1 MSILPLHLRAYT
13 EPTKTDHAR
22 LLFNIPTLDTLL
34 QGGVG
39 ADKVPVLVKRSQG
52 QQQQQQGHD
61 GERFDARQAAAGG
74 GGGGGGG
81 GLVGYQEM
89 EISAVLSVEG
99 KDEVYSGKLSLLPP
113 FLCFISLDKRSARF
127 TLPLYTIR
135 RVERLNSRAGVF
147 ALSLATWHGMRII
160 LQLTSL
166 LPTAEHFSVLLRDAL
181 KAQLWEMK
189 QLKSFVPSL
198 YSEFLLHV
206 DTTADASA
214 PAPSANLIDT
224 TPPPPPDS
232 DARGPSSPHAPYSRG
247 LGELFGYPGD
257 ARKLRERS
265 KLRLWK
271 EYFLV
276 HGRNLTLLRYP
287 PFQRLLQV
295 GLPSRLRGELWEVMS
310 GSIYLRY
317 ANRQTYTLLLA
328 SAQGKTSQSTEE
340 IEKDLN
346 RSLPEY
352 KAYQTEEGLGRLRR
366 VLVAYSFRNPE
377 LGYVRGGGGR
387 AGGRAGAE

>member
-1 MSILPLHLRAYT
+1 
-13 EPTKTDHAR
+13 
-22 LLFNIPTLDTLL
+22 
-34 QGGVG
+34 
-39 ADKVPVLVKRSQG
+39 
-52 QQQQQQGHD
+52 
-61 GERFDARQAAAGG
+61 
-74 GGGGGGG
+74 
-81 GLVGYQEM
+81 
-89 EISAVLSVEG
+89 
-99 KDEVYSGKLSLLPP
+99 
-113 FLCFISLDKRSARF
+113 
-127 TLPLYTIR
+127 
-135 RVERLNSRAGVF
+135 
-147 ALSLATWHGMRII
+147 MRPRI

-189 QLKSFVPSL
+189 QLKAFVPSL
-198 YSEFLLHV
+198 YSEFLLRAV
-206 DTTADASA
+206 DTGGGTNTDNHNAASR
-214 PAPSANLIDT
+214 PTTSNNLIET
-224 TPPPPPDS
+224 ATAATPPPPPADS
-232 DARGPSSPHAPYSRG
+232 DARGPSSPTAPYARG

-271 EYFLV
+271 EYFMV
-276 HGRNLTLLRYP
+276 HGRGLTLLRYP
-287 PFQRLLQV
+287 KFQRLLQV

-310 GSIYLRY
+310 GSICMSPGRSLGFDLLTDQPFPSIPTKPLENPTREPDLRY

-377 LGYVRGGGGR
+377 LG
-387 AGGRAGAE
+387 